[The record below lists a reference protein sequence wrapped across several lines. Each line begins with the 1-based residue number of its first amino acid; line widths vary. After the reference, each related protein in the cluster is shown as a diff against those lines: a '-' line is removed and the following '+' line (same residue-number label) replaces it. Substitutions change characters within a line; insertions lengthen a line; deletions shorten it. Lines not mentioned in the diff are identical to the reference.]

1 MSELGPIYNA
11 SGNDNVF
18 LGREMAMTRRGDI
31 SEEVSSSIDREIR
44 SIIEM
49 CMGKAKGILL
59 HNKESM
65 DVLVHQLMEHET
77 LNFDQISSVLSPQK
91 S

>member
-1 MSELGPIYNA
+1 MSPLGPIYNA

-31 SEEVSSSIDREIR
+31 SEEVSSEIDKEIR
-44 SIIEM
+44 AIIEN
-49 CMGKAKGILL
+49 CLKSAQGILQ
-59 HNKESM
+59 HHTVSM
-65 DVLVHQLMEHET
+65 DALVDELMEHET
-77 LNFDQISSVLSPQK
+77 LNFDQINTVLS